1 MQSSQTEKVWEV
13 PARIEAEF
21 LFKTRRHY
29 QGCGEADVEAA
40 MSVFGPQMDN

>member
-1 MQSSQTEKVWEV
+1 MQILQTEKVWEV

-29 QGCGEADVEAA
+29 QGCVEADVEAA
-40 MSVFGPQMDN
+40 MSVYGPQMGN